1 MEKPNNFIS
10 PSHDEKKSFI
20 LETINL
26 LSEKTTDNEVVQKLF
41 NSLKDSLMHTAP
53 EVVGLNWTR
62 LFNICK
68 QNLDDGGNPSH
79 QMCLEIYN
87 NRYEQYKKL

>member
-1 MEKPNNFIS
+1 MEKTKNLIS
-10 PSHDEKKSFI
+10 PPRDEKKSFI

-26 LSEKTTDNEVVQKLF
+26 LSEKTTDNQVVQNLF
-41 NSLKDSLMHTAP
+41 DSLKDSLMHTAP

>member
-1 MEKPNNFIS
+1 
-10 PSHDEKKSFI
+10 
-20 LETINL
+20 
-26 LSEKTTDNEVVQKLF
+26 
-41 NSLKDSLMHTAP
+41 MHTAP